1 MGFIDR
7 YNEWLNCSE
16 LTKAEKARLK
26 EMTDDERKEAFSL
39 PLEFGTAGMR
49 GVLDMGVGRMNVYTV
64 ARATKG
70 LADWIGTLG
79 KEAKQR
85 GVVISYD
92 TRRFSSEF
100 AIVAAKVLAANGVN
114 AYLFEGVRPVPMC
127 SFAIRH
133 LNAIAGIMITASHN
147 PKIYNGYKVY
157 GEDGAQ
163 MSPESTDKVVEF
175 ISKTPY
181 FGIKQVSVKLDAESV
196 KGLDGKKVHRHI
208 TVIGKSVDDC
218 YFDAILKLSLSPEAV
233 KERGKDV
240 RIVYTPVH
248 GSGYM
253 PVTTVLNRMGIT
265 VNVVEEQ
272 AKPDPDFSTVRVP
285 NPEEADTLRMGV
297 ELADRIGSDIVIGT
311 DPDADRMG
319 IAVRGGDGKFVLLN
333 GNQIGVLLLGYILR
347 RKKETGTLPANGAVV
362 KTIVTTE
369 LARKL
374 ADSYGVTTFDVL
386 TGFKFI
392 GEKIKEW
399 EQSGEYTYIFGFE
412 ESYGSLVGTHAR
424 DKDAVVASMMFAEM
438 VCYYEQCGL
447 SVYGVLQDAFNR
459 FGFYVEK
466 AKSITFGGLDG
477 MEKMKN
483 IMQELRNTRFI
494 KLADTHVIAQ
504 SDFVDGVTYFNDREP
519 KTEPITLPKTNAL
532 KLLLEGGDWICVRP
546 SGTEP
551 KLKFYVATSRGTLA
565 EAQDKADHYLKYM
578 SEMIED

>member
-1 MGFIDR
+1 MDYMSCFG
-7 YNEWLNCSE
+7 EWRESPE
-16 LTKAEKARLK
+16 LTKAEKARLA
-26 EMTDDERKEAFSL
+26 EMTDGEIKEAFSL

-49 GVLDMGVGRMNVYTV
+49 GILDMGIGRMNTYTV

-70 LADWIGTLG
+70 LADWILSLG
-79 KEAKQR
+79 DDAKAR
-85 GVVISYD
+85 GVIISYD

-127 SFAIRH
+127 SFAIRR
-133 LNAIAGIMITASHN
+133 LGTIAGIMITASHN

-181 FGIKQVSVKLDAESV
+181 FGIKQADVQLSAESI
-196 KGLDGKKVHRHI
+196 KGLDGVRVFDHI
-208 TVIGKSVDDC
+208 TVIGKSVDDS

-240 RIVYTPVH
+240 RIVYTPIH

-253 PVTTVLNRMGIT
+253 PVTTVLGKMGIT
-265 VNVVEEQ
+265 LNVVEEQ
-272 AKPDPDFSTVRVP
+272 ALPDPEFSTVRVP
-285 NPEEADTLRMGV
+285 NPEEADTLKMGV
-297 ELADRIGSDIVIGT
+297 ELADKIGSDIVIGT
-311 DPDADRMG
+311 DPDSDRMG
-319 IAVRGGDGKFVLLN
+319 VAVRAGDGKFMLLN

-347 RKKETGTLPANGAVV
+347 RKKETGTLPANGAIV

-369 LARKL
+369 LARL
-374 ADSYGVTTFDVL
+374 VADSYGVTTFDVL

-399 EQSGEYTYIFGFE
+399 ETSGEYTYLFGFE

-438 VCYYEQCGL
+438 VCYYEGCGL
-447 SVYGVLQDAFNR
+447 SVYGVLQDIYKR
-459 FGFYVEK
+459 FGYFVEK

-477 MEKMKN
+477 MQKMRD
-483 IMQELRNTRFI
+483 IMQNLRDTRFI
-494 KLADTHVIAQ
+494 TLADAHVLSQ
-504 SDFVDGVTYFNDREP
+504 SDFEEGITHFNGAEP
-519 KTEPITLPKTNAL
+519 YDAPIALPKTNAL
-532 KLLLEGGDWICVRP
+532 KLQLEGGDWICVRP

-551 KLKFYVATSRGTLA
+551 KLKFYVAASKPTLE
-565 EAQDKADHYLKYM
+565 EAQAKAEMYLKYM
-578 SEMIED
+578 SEMIEE